1 MPRLSIVSITM
12 RSLCFAKASS
22 TLGGNGV
29 KVGTGES
36 KVELYEVEERI
47 GVGNSV
53 ADGVGSVFAHAAS
66 RTSTMARISL
76 TLRIARSF
84 LMHVHPT
91 TTHSIAEQE

>member
-1 MPRLSIVSITM
+1 
-12 RSLCFAKASS
+12 
-22 TLGGNGV
+22 
-29 KVGTGES
+29 
-36 KVELYEVEERI
+36 
-47 GVGNSV
+47 V